1 MEEKEKKPTEVV
13 YRCSEGGQAEGC
25 VAEDEDVASSN
36 GSGQKKKK
44 K

>member
-25 VAEDEDVASSN
+25 VAEDEASSN
-36 GSGQKKKK
+36 GSSQKKKK